1 MAAPPHARR
10 NGNLQ
15 NYFAKRFIFSKDHD
29 IYLAKPVLCNDLA
42 IFMAAPKRVRER
54 GVEVCTPFNL
64 IWRCGII
71 TITISAVVVIVGV
84 VIFVVVNVI
93 L

>member
-1 MAAPPHARR
+1 MAAPPHARG
-10 NGNLQ
+10 NANLQ

-29 IYLAKPVLCNDLA
+29 IYLATPALCDDLA
-42 IFMAAPKRVRER
+42 IFMAQKRVRER

-64 IWRCGII
+64 VWRWRII
-71 TITISAVVVIVGV
+71 TITISAVIVIVGV